1 MKPLHSRTRAL
12 QRRAAGVRPM
22 IHPSHRTHS
31 TSLCFSSRRIPGN
44 LLRNSQGLRSTQRY
58 QTSSPNQLN
67 LFNQH
72 QKEPTERLPQ
82 GSRLS
87 WVTRVSDWPMVR
99 CQTHGLSKK
108 NVEERLLFCA
118 CRMLFC
124 VALSNFFRPI
134 SEGRDG
140 LTYSSYS
147 CMPDLLSSNRI
158 WLDGSD
164 KYRCSTRILY
174 FCPAMF
180 RPLSRIFKS
189 VRNSNDYPL

>member
-1 MKPLHSRTRAL
+1 VLGEIGESTKKFQEPSLRWERERPPTFRVNPYMKPLHSRTRAL

-108 NVEERLLFCA
+108 CGRA
-118 CRMLFC
+118 
-124 VALSNFFRPI
+124 SPI
-134 SEGRDG
+134 
-140 LTYSSYS
+140 L
-147 CMPDLLSSNRI
+147 CMPYAILCSFVQFLSPNLRRS
-158 WLDGSD
+158 
-164 KYRCSTRILY
+164 
-174 FCPAMF
+174 
-180 RPLSRIFKS
+180 
-189 VRNSNDYPL
+189 